1 MMNIDYTEVVRL
13 AKEID
18 PENSSQLAEIFLQL
32 LNIEYASRHKSRPR
46 IIEQF
51 TNVLDETG
59 GE

>member
-1 MMNIDYTEVVRL
+1 MNIDYTEVVRL

-18 PENSSQLAEIFLQL
+18 SENASQLAEVFIQL

-51 TNVLDETG
+51 TNVLDEM
-59 GE
+59 ENE

>member
-1 MMNIDYTEVVRL
+1 MNIEYAEVVRL

-18 PENSSQLAEIFLQL
+18 SENAPQLAEIFIQL
-32 LNIEYASRHKSRPR
+32 LQIEYASRHKSRPR

>member
-1 MMNIDYTEVVRL
+1 MNIEYTEVVRL

-32 LNIEYASRHKSRPR
+32 LNIESASRHKSRPR